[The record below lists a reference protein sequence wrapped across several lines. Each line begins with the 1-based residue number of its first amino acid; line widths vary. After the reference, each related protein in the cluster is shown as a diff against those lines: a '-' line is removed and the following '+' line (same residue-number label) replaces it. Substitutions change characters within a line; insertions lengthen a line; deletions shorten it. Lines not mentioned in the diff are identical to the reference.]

1 MRLHES
7 ARPYRAELA
16 ALRDE
21 YLNAPDDAL
30 LTRKVVAAGTNRS
43 LSFYEKLASSG
54 GGPAFLKVGPKSVLY
69 RKGDV
74 VAWFAGYV
82 RRITST
88 SELPPRTSSERQ
100 DAIGMSN
107 AAVTPAQ
114 RVVPPLEAP
123 ARSLQAGGGRAA

>member
-7 ARPYRAELA
+7 ARPYRSELA

-43 LSFYEKLASSG
+43 VSFYEKLASSG

-69 RKGDV
+69 RKADV

-88 SELPPRTSSERQ
+88 SELPPRV
-100 DAIGMSN
+100 MSGQQVLTTPT
-107 AAVTPAQ
+107 AVQ
-114 RVVPPLEAP
+114 RVTPPLESP
-123 ARSLQAGGGRAA
+123 AQSLRTGGSDGNS